1 MKQRIR
7 MIARMLL
14 FGLLALAS
22 LGSGAWG
29 ALALWYQ
36 LPGGTVVK
44 ILGSVTWSLVVI
56 VLAGVAISRRSW
68 LPPGI
73 YLVLYALLLLWW
85 SGIAPSN
92 LRDWADDVSRPLTG
106 RIEGNQ
112 VVLDNVR
119 DFAWR
124 VDTDYDAH
132 WETRRY
138 DLDHLVTADAVLSY
152 WGSQAIA
159 HAMIS
164 FGFDDGRHVVFS
176 VEIRRERGEQYS
188 PIGGFFKQFETTLV
202 AADEHDII
210 RVRTNVRGEDD
221 YLYPL
226 RMDKPAMREL
236 FLSYVHAANRLATT
250 PAFYNTLT
258 SNCTTIVYHMARQIE
273 PRLPWDFRLLFT
285 GYLPEYLHAV
295 GAVDRDVTVDVL
307 RERSRITDRAR
318 GTRATDDFSRAI
330 RERAP

>member
-14 FGLLALAS
+14 FGLLALAT
-22 LGSGAWG
+22 LASGAWG

-56 VLAGVAISRRSW
+56 VLAGIAISRRSW

-85 SGIAPSN
+85 GGIAPSN

-124 VDTDYDAH
+124 TDTDYDAH

-138 DLDHLVTADAVLSY
+138 DLDRLVTADAVLSY

-164 FGFDDGRHVVFS
+164 FGFDDGRHLVFS
-176 VEIRRERGEQYS
+176 VEIRKRRGQKFS
-188 PIGGFFKQFETTLV
+188 SIGGFFKNFESILI
-202 AADEHDII
+202 ASPESDIV

-226 RMDKPAMREL
+226 SMSRDAMRAL
-236 FLSYVHAANRLATT
+236 FLSYTATANRLVDH
-250 PAFYNTLT
+250 PEFYNTIT
-258 SNCTTIVYHMARQIE
+258 SNCTTMVYRMARQLD
-273 PRLPWDFRLLFT
+273 PGLPWDARLLVT
-285 GYLPEYLHAV
+285 GYLPGYLYKIGALDHRLTLDEWNRRARITERARASKAV
-295 GAVDRDVTVDVL
+295 GN
-307 RERSRITDRAR
+307 
-318 GTRATDDFSRAI
+318 FSAAI
-330 RERAP
+330 RTPLR